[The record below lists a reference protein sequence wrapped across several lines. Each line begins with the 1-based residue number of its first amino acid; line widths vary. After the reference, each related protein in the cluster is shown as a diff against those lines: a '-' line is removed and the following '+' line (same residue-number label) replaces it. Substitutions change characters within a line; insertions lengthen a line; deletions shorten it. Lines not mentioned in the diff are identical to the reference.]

1 VKLSMPARNETIGAR
16 LKRLR
21 VERGLSQRELSS
33 PGVSYAYIS
42 RIEAGARTPSVKAL
56 RMLARKLAVSVEYL
70 ETGRDASEAE
80 ERELRLTDAELALR
94 LNSDADK
101 VEAQLKKILGEAR
114 AGGDQPVAAR
124 ARLALGLAA
133 AQRDSHLEAVEL
145 LEAALADSEVDPVEQ
160 PDVYATLGHS
170 YSALGAAERA
180 VRLFE
185 RCLEEVTQ
193 AVPDDVHKQVRYAT
207 YLSYALSDA
216 GDHGRAGQVI
226 RDALVRAEIDPD
238 PYTRIRLHWSMA
250 RLAGM
255 QGHTREALRSIR
267 RAIAL
272 LEMTEDT
279 AYLARAHLMAAG
291 VEITEQH
298 REAAQPHVE
307 VAAQLLGPAPEPL
320 DLGMLRIVQAR
331 LALMAGHG
339 ERGLEYARAAID
351 TLGDQH
357 GGEQGDAV
365 WVLAQALALQGDQA
379 GALDAYSRAVD
390 LLSTHGRGA
399 EAAAACREWAEALR
413 SADRVD
419 EAERAVKRATTLEA
433 NVTGATASLR

>member
-1 VKLSMPARNETIGAR
+1 
-16 LKRLR
+16 
-21 VERGLSQRELSS
+21 
-33 PGVSYAYIS
+33 
-42 RIEAGARTPSVKAL
+42 
-56 RMLARKLAVSVEYL
+56 
-70 ETGRDASEAE
+70 
-80 ERELRLTDAELALR
+80 
-94 LNSDADK
+94 
-101 VEAQLKKILGEAR
+101 
-114 AGGDQPVAAR
+114 
-124 ARLALGLAA
+124 LALGLAA

-170 YSALGAAERA
+170 YSALGAADRA
-180 VRLFE
+180 VRLFD
-185 RCLEEVTQ
+185 RCLEEVTK
-193 AVPDDVHKQVRYAT
+193 AAPDDAHKQIRYAT

-226 RDALVRAEIDPD
+226 RDALERAEIDPD

-307 VAAQLLGPAPEPL
+307 IAAHLLGPAPEPL

-331 LALMAGHG
+331 LALIDGDG
-339 ERGLEYARAAID
+339 ERGLEFARVAID

-365 WVLAQALALQGDQA
+365 WVLAQSLALQGDRDA
-379 GALDAYSRAVD
+379 ALDAYARAVD
-390 LLSTHGRGA
+390 LLSVHGRGA

-419 EAERAVKRATTLEA
+419 EAERASKRATALA
-433 NVTGATASLR
+433 ASATGATVGSR

>member
-1 VKLSMPARNETIGAR
+1 MPARNETIGAR

-21 VERGLSQRELSS
+21 LERGLSQRELSS
-33 PGVSYAYIS
+33 QGVSYAYIS
-42 RIEAGARTPSVKAL
+42 RIEAGVRTPSVKAL
-56 RMLARKLAVSVEYL
+56 RMLARKLAVSVDYL

-80 ERELRLTDAELALR
+80 ERELRLTDSELALR
-94 LNSDADK
+94 LGTDADK
-101 VEAQLKKILGEAR
+101 VEAELKDLLAEAR
-114 AGGDQPVAAR
+114 AAGDQTVAAR

-145 LEAALADSEVDPVEQ
+145 IEAALADYEVDPVAQ

-180 VRLFE
+180 VRLFD
-185 RCLEEVTQ
+185 RCLEEVTK
-193 AVPDDVHKQVRYAT
+193 AAPEDVHKQIRYAT

-226 RDALVRAEIDPD
+226 RDALERAEIDPD

-291 VEITEQH
+291 VEITEQQ

-307 VAAQLLGPAPEPL
+307 IASHLLGPAPEPL

-331 LALMAGHG
+331 LALMDGDG
-339 ERGLEYARAAID
+339 ERGLEFARAAVD

-365 WVLAQALALQGDQA
+365 WVLAQALALQGDQDA
-379 GALDAYSRAVD
+379 ALDAYARSVD
-390 LLSTHGRGA
+390 LLSVHGRGA
-399 EAAAACREWAEALR
+399 EAAGACREWAEALR

-419 EAERAVKRATTLEA
+419 EAERASKRATALA
-433 NVTGATASLR
+433 ASATGATVSSR

>member
-1 VKLSMPARNETIGAR
+1 MPARNETIGAR

-21 VERGLSQRELSS
+21 LERGLSQRELSS
-33 PGVSYAYIS
+33 QGVSYAYIS

-56 RMLARKLAVSVEYL
+56 RMLARKLAVSVDYL

-94 LNSDADK
+94 LNTHADK
-101 VEAQLKKILGEAR
+101 VEAELKEILDEAR
-114 AGGDQPVAAR
+114 ATGDQTVAAR

-145 LEAALADSEVDPVEQ
+145 LEAALADCEVDPVAQ

-180 VRLFE
+180 VRLFD

-193 AVPDDVHKQVRYAT
+193 AAPDDVHKQVRYAT

-216 GDHGRAGQVI
+216 GDHRRAGQVI

-307 VAAQLLGPAPEPL
+307 VAARLLGPAPEPL

-331 LALMAGHG
+331 LALMAGDG
-339 ERGLEYARAAID
+339 ERGLEYARSAVD

-365 WVLAQALALQGDQA
+365 WVLAQALALQGDRA
-379 GALDAYSRAVD
+379 AALDAYGRAVD
-390 LLSTHGRGA
+390 LLSVHGRGA

-419 EAERAVKRATTLEA
+419 EAERASKRATALA
-433 NVTGATASLR
+433 ASLTGATASSR